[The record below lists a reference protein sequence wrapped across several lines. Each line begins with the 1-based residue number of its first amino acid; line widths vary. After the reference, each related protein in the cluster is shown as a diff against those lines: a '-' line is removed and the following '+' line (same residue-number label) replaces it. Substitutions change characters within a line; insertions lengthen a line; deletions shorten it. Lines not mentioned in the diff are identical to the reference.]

1 MTLDQF
7 LPAVM
12 MLPSTLVVALLLGA
26 SPSLALWPQP
36 RQITTGTTPLKL
48 ASGFSIEVTGIKK
61 VPSDLTAAISR
72 SKGQLTSDNLQPLV
86 VDRGASS
93 KGAVKSAKSLKSLSV
108 SLLPTAGP
116 VKSIS
121 EEAVLPFESRR
132 EGYTLVIPADGSDAT
147 LKANSTLGLLR
158 GLTTFGQIWYQLDDS
173 QFTLTAPFNI
183 VDSPAYVGYL
193 RFYGMSHRE
202 CRLNYISFNSLTEA

>member
-1 MTLDQF
+1 
-7 LPAVM
+7 M
-12 MLPSTLVVALLLGA
+12 MLPSTLIAALLLSA

-48 ASGFSIEVTGIKK
+48 APGFSIKVTGIKN

-72 SKGQLTSDNLQPLV
+72 SKGQLTSDKLQPLV

-93 KGAVKSAKSLKSLSV
+93 TGVVKSAKTLKSLSV
-108 SLLPTAGP
+108 SLLSTAGP

-173 QFTLTAPFNI
+173 QFTLEAPFNI
-183 VDSPAYVGYL
+183 VDSPAYVRALYTLVRVGVEIDL
-193 RFYGMSHRE
+193 SI
-202 CRLNYISFNSLTEA
+202 NI